1 MKYSGLFAFLL
12 LICTSVSAQISI
24 HPQEEGL
31 LVLEKQDSVLFYQTA
46 QKSLQG
52 DYERT
57 HYIHPLWNVDGVL
70 LSEDFPADHLHQRG
84 VFWAWH
90 QIRADGEQLGDGWE
104 LEHFIQ
110 EVKKTEYKTGQ
121 DGTGIIE
128 AEVYWKSDLRTL
140 NGEPDPYLRENMTMT
155 IHPQKKNY
163 RQIDFEIV
171 LVPLTE
177 SVSIGGSED
186 DKGYSGFSVRMKLP
200 EDVQF
205 TGPAGEVEI
214 QNLAVESPGYVN
226 VSGTFDEKFPGGVLI
241 LDHPDNPGYPQTWIL
256 RKARSMQNVKFPGRE
271 PVTLDSQNPL
281 TLKYSVVTYQGKL
294 KKKDLKKI
302 LKNRE

>member
-1 MKYSGLFAFLL
+1 MKYSGLFVLL
-12 LICTSVSAQISI
+12 FFMYTSASAQITI
-24 HPQEEGL
+24 LPQEEGL
-31 LVLEKQDSVLFYQTA
+31 LVLENQDSVLFYQTA

-52 DYERT
+52 NYERT
-57 HYIHPLWNVDGVL
+57 HYVHPLWNVDGVL

-90 QIRADGEQLGDGWE
+90 QLWVDGERLGDGWE
-104 LEHFIQ
+104 LEHFSQ
-110 EVKKTEYKTGQ
+110 EVKKAEYNTGR

-128 AEVYWKSDLRTL
+128 AEVYWKSDLRIR
-140 NGEPDPYLRENMTMT
+140 NGEPVPYIRESMTMT

-163 RQIDFEIV
+163 RQIDFEII
-171 LVPLTE
+171 LEPLAE

-200 EDVQF
+200 DDVQF
-205 TGPAGEVEI
+205 TGPRGEVEI

-226 VSGTFDEKFPGGVLI
+226 VSGTFDERFPGGVLI
-241 LDHPDNPGYPQTWIL
+241 LDHPDNPGYPQPWIL

-271 PVTLDSQNPL
+271 PVALDAQSPM
-281 TLKYSVVTYQGKL
+281 TLKYSVVTYQDKL
-294 KKKDLKKI
+294 KKKDLRKI
-302 LKNRE
+302 LKDRR